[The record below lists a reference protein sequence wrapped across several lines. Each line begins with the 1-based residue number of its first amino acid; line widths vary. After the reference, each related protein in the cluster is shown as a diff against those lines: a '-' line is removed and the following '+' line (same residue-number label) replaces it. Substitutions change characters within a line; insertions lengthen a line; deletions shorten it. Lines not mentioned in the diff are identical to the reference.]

1 MNNNNNN
8 YNNNNNNDKNSN
20 DNNNNSSNNN
30 NNIIIML
37 FVLYSR
43 FGVLEASCG
52 RVPLD
57 GRLDEPVPIDKH
69 KGTYGCPRD
78 KTVGLSQIHLK
89 TVNNGNIYHNNNKQ
103 PGHYQ

>member
-1 MNNNNNN
+1 MIIIIT
-8 YNNNNNNDKNSN
+8 
-20 DNNNNSSNNN
+20 
-30 NNIIIML
+30 IIIMIKIVMIIIIIVVIIIIILSLLL

-52 RVPLD
+52 RVTLD
-57 GRLDEPVPIDKH
+57 GRLDEPVPIDKQ

-78 KTVGLSQIHLK
+78 KTVRLSQIHLK